1 MTDKEP
7 IDLSEAL
14 IPSAGEKID
23 PHELARRDLKKALPK
38 RFYKQAAVAE
48 DNGRFALTLD
58 GRRARTP
65 ARHEL
70 AVPSRA
76 LAERI
81 AAEWAAQADVIDPAA
96 MPVTRIV
103 NSALD
108 GVSRE
113 MEAVAAEI
121 VKYAGSDLL
130 CYRAGD
136 PRSLVAEQADA
147 WDPVL
152 AWMRERHG
160 AFFILAEGVM
170 FVEQGDAA
178 MAAVRK
184 AVAQSV
190 GEGDAAPLR
199 LAALNVIT
207 TLTGSALLALAF
219 AQGFLSAEETWKAAH
234 VDEDFQI
241 RNWGEDFE
249 AAARRERR
257 WAEMQAAAAVLEGT
271 A

>member
-1 MTDKEP
+1 MTDKPPP

-14 IPSAGEKID
+14 LPSAGEKID
-23 PHELARRDLKKALPK
+23 PHELARRDLKKALPR
-38 RFYKQAAVAE
+38 RFYKEASVAQE
-48 DNGRFALTLD
+48 DGRFALTLD

-65 ARHEL
+65 ARNML
-70 AVPSRA
+70 AVTSRA
-76 LAERI
+76 LADKI
-81 AAEWAAQADVIDPAA
+81 ALEWAAQTDVIDPAT
-96 MPVTRIV
+96 MPLTRIV

-108 GVSRE
+108 GVAKE
-113 MEAVAAEI
+113 MEAVAAEV

-130 CYRAGD
+130 CYRASD
-136 PRSLVAEQADA
+136 PQSLVAEQAAA

-170 FVEQGDAA
+170 FVEQTPAA
-178 MAAVRK
+178 LGAVSK
-184 AVAQSV
+184 AVALSV
-190 GEGDAAPLR
+190 GEGEAAPLR
-199 LAALNVIT
+199 LAGLHVIT
-207 TLTGSALLALAF
+207 TLTGSALLALAV
-219 AQGFLSAEETWKAAH
+219 AQGFLTVEEAWKAAH

-257 WAEMQAAAAVLEGT
+257 WAEMQAAAEMLRG
-271 A
+271 